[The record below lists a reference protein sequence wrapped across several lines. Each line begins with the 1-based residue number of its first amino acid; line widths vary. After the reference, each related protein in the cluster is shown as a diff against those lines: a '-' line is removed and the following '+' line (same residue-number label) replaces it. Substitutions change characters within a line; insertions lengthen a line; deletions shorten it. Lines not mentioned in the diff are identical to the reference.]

1 MPNNPRKSHLE
12 FIDTVKIYLKAGT
25 GGNGCM
31 SFRREKFIPYGGPNG
46 GNGGKGG
53 DIYIQTSPNV
63 NTLLELSRRP
73 HITANDGEHGK
84 GKNLYGRKGPD
95 IYISVP
101 IGTLIKDGETILQDL
116 NKVGDI
122 FLVARGGRGGRGNT
136 SFKTQENTAPKY
148 AENGEPGEEKT
159 IHLELKL
166 LADVGLA
173 GFPNA
178 GKSTFLAA
186 ISDAKPRIADYPFT
200 TLKPN
205 LGMILHKQKDFVAAD
220 IPGLIEGAHSGK
232 GLGDVFLR
240 HIQRT
245 KLILHFIDPNGFKN
259 VSPVDSIKLI
269 NAELKKFSP
278 KLARKKQILVVNKAD
293 LPNAEEV
300 FKKVKKRYKSREI
313 FLVSSIT
320 SQGITKLIDKIIAT
334 LPEIDPTTFS
344 PPPPKAIPP
353 LDRFM
358 EKGFKISRDS
368 EGVLEVESK
377 NLLKLISMTNFAQ
390 DQAVEKL
397 KNTFKLIGLD
407 KAIKKEGVKDG
418 EVIRISGKDF
428 EWFPDAPAI
437 NIKKSKFQYKYTLQL
452 KKRRKTKIKNKL
464 KKK

>member
-1 MPNNPRKSHLE
+1 MANTTRKSHLE
-12 FIDTVKIYLKAGT
+12 FIDTLKIFLKAGA

-53 DIYIQTSPNV
+53 DIYIKTSPNV
-63 NTLLELSRRP
+63 NTLLELSRHP
-73 HITANDGEHGK
+73 HITAKDGDHGK

-95 IYISVP
+95 IFISVP
-101 IGTLIKDGETILQDL
+101 IGTLIKDGETVLQDL
-116 NKVGDI
+116 NKEGDI

-148 AENGEPGEEKT
+148 AENGEPGEE
-159 IHLELKL
+159 IDISLELKL

-178 GKSTFLAA
+178 GKSTFLSA

-205 LGMILHKQKDFVAAD
+205 LGMILHKQKDFIAAD
-220 IPGLIEGAHSGK
+220 IPGLIEGAHRGK

-259 VSPVDSIKLI
+259 VSPIDSIKLI
-269 NAELKKFSP
+269 NSELKNFSP
-278 KLARKKQILVVNKAD
+278 KLAKKKQILVINKAD

-300 FKKVKKRYKSREI
+300 FKKIKKRYRSREI

-320 SQGITKLIDKIIAT
+320 SQGITKLLDKIIAT
-334 LPEIDPTTFS
+334 LPKIEEISFS
-344 PPPPKAIPP
+344 KAKPKSIPP
-353 LDRFM
+353 LNRFM
-358 EKGFKISRDS
+358 EKGFKIFRNN
-368 EGVLEVESK
+368 EGLLEVESK

-390 DQAVEKL
+390 DEAVLKL

-407 KAIKKEGVKDG
+407 KALKKEGVNEG
-418 EVIRISGKDF
+418 EVIKIAGKEF
-428 EWFPDAPAI
+428 EWFPEDNSR
-437 NIKKSKFQYKYTLQL
+437 NIKKTKFQYKYAQQL
-452 KKRRKTKIKNKL
+452 RKRRKL
-464 KKK
+464 KK

>member
-1 MPNNPRKSHLE
+1 MANTTRKSHLE
-12 FIDTVKIYLKAGT
+12 FIDTLKIFLKSGT

-53 DIYIQTSPNV
+53 DIYLKASANV
-63 NTLLELSRRP
+63 NTLLELSRHP
-73 HITANDGEHGK
+73 HITAKDGEHGK

-95 IYISVP
+95 VFIPVP
-101 IGTLIKDGETILQDL
+101 IGTIIKDGERIIQDL
-116 NKVGDI
+116 NKDGET
-122 FLVARGGRGGRGNT
+122 FLAARGGRGGRGNT

-148 AENGEPGEEKT
+148 AENGEPGEEPT
-159 IHLELKL
+159 INLELKL

-186 ISDAKPRIADYPFT
+186 VSDAKPRIADYPFT

-205 LGMILHKQKDFVAAD
+205 LGMILHKQKDFIVAD
-220 IPGLIEGAHSGK
+220 IPGLIEGAHMGK

-259 VSPVDSIKLI
+259 VSPADSVKLI
-269 NAELKKFSP
+269 NAELKNFSSQ
-278 KLARKKQILVVNKAD
+278 LARKKQILVINKAD

-300 FKKVKKRYKSREI
+300 FKKIKKKYRSREI
-313 FLVSSIT
+313 FLISSIT
-320 SQGITKLIDKIIAT
+320 SKGITKLLDKIITA
-334 LPEIDPTTFS
+334 LPKIKETSFS
-344 PPPPKAIPP
+344 QAKPESNPP
-353 LDRFM
+353 LNRFM
-358 EKGFKISRDS
+358 EKGFKVFRNN

-377 NLLKLISMTNFAQ
+377 NLLKLISMTNFTQ
-390 DQAVEKL
+390 EEAVEKL

-407 KAIKKEGVKDG
+407 KALKKNGVNEG
-418 EVIRISGKDF
+418 EVIKISGKEF
-428 EWFPDAPAI
+428 EWFNDDPST
-437 NIKKSKFQYKYTLQL
+437 NRKKSKFQYKYSQQL
-452 KKRRKTKIKNKL
+452 KKRRKL
-464 KKK
+464 KK